1 MGMKDTDIINIGA
14 KAVIVYSHTKTT
26 HDVFISFGE
35 YNEETGLDSFGMFDH
50 HIFFYSN
57 PKEVEEIF
65 CSLEGHDGWEI
76 LEYEL
81 IYKTRSGILSI

>member
-1 MGMKDTDIINIGA
+1 MEDTEIINVGA
-14 KAVIVYSHTKTT
+14 KAVIVYSHTKTP

-65 CSLEGHDGWEI
+65 CSLDGHDGWEI

>member
-1 MGMKDTDIINIGA
+1 MEDTEIIAVGA
-14 KAVIVYSHTKTT
+14 KAVIVYSHTKTPF
-26 HDVFISFGE
+26 DVFISFGE
-35 YNEETGLDSFGMFDH
+35 YNEELGLDSFGMLDQF
-50 HIFFYSN
+50 IFFYSN
-57 PKEVEEIF
+57 PKQVEEIF

>member
-1 MGMKDTDIINIGA
+1 MEDTEIINVGA

-35 YNEETGLDSFGMFDH
+35 YNEQTGLDSFGMFDH

-65 CSLEGHDGWEI
+65 CSLDGHDGWEI